1 MTFAQHPASQA
12 LKSLGAFSKPQDK
25 KVLDACDDKNKEG
38 HKAMDAAGAGAE
50 FALADIRATVAAT
63 LQTWAV
69 TPADSLDEGETLSA
83 RLDAMLIGIA
93 DANKDGEIT
102 EDESNLIDV
111 AYNAAFDYLVAKGIP
126 EDDISALLN
135 EGDEEAG
142 LRVAELL
149 SAEVPEGVEAELAD
163 IDGFAFDGESQESV
177 FDSAL
182 ASLDAVYKKAWAVR
196 AGKKVRINKRISGT
210 VRLSAKQKVAIK
222 KAQLK
227 TNSAAARVARM
238 KSLRVRAKMGLN
250 GK

>member
-1 MTFAQHPASQA
+1 MFAQHPAGHA
-12 LKSLGAFSKPQDK
+12 LKSLGAFSKPTTE
-25 KVLDACDDKNKEG
+25 KVLDSCDDKTKEG
-38 HKAMDAAGAGAE
+38 DKAMDAASAGAQ
-50 FALADIRATVAAT
+50 FALADIRASVAAT
-63 LQTWAV
+63 MQAWAV
-69 TPADSLDEGETLSA
+69 TPTDGLDEGETLSA

-93 DANKDGEIT
+93 DSNKDGEIT
-102 EDESNLIDV
+102 EDEANLIDV
-111 AYNAAFDYLVAKGIP
+111 AYNAAYDYLAAKSIP

-135 EGDEEAG
+135 DGDEEAG

-149 SAEVPEGVEAELAD
+149 SSETPEGTDAELAD
-163 IDGFAFDGESQESV
+163 IDSFAFDADSQESV

-222 KAQLK
+222 KAQMK
-227 TNSAAARVARM
+227 MHSAGARIARM

-250 GK
+250 K